1 MNDASTSPASV
12 SLSAMQDLTGVAAE
26 ATGRAWPTRVLLI
39 VVASGVL
46 LVAPIALH
54 EAIHVFVAFTT
65 GVSPSAMDIGFV
77 GVYPGVE
84 INDPLDGWRLSLFH
98 YSGGLVAGGA
108 MLYLYIRWY
117 WKWSGNKTT
126 FEEWWLGALILITAG
141 NEIGNGIAEGAF
153 NAEYIANQEP
163 ASLISLVATVGGF
176 LVHRIMLG
184 SRGARLAVM
193 RGEVGDRNQIE
204 ERLGRRGRRE
214 PRWPREG
221 A

>member
-1 MNDASTSPASV
+1 
-12 SLSAMQDLTGVAAE
+12 
-26 ATGRAWPTRVLLI
+26 
-39 VVASGVL
+39 
-46 LVAPIALH
+46 
-54 EAIHVFVAFTT
+54 
-65 GVSPSAMDIGFV
+65 
-77 GVYPGVE
+77 
-84 INDPLDGWRLSLFH
+84 
-98 YSGGLVAGGA
+98 
-108 MLYLYIRWY
+108 
-117 WKWSGNKTT
+117 
-126 FEEWWLGALILITAG
+126 LILITAG

-193 RGEVGDRNQIE
+193 RGEIGDRNQIE

>member
-1 MNDASTSPASV
+1 
-12 SLSAMQDLTGVAAE
+12 
-26 ATGRAWPTRVLLI
+26 
-39 VVASGVL
+39 
-46 LVAPIALH
+46 
-54 EAIHVFVAFTT
+54 
-65 GVSPSAMDIGFV
+65 MDIGFV

-184 SRGARLAVM
+184 SRGARLAV
-193 RGEVGDRNQIE
+193 
-204 ERLGRRGRRE
+204 
-214 PRWPREG
+214 
-221 A
+221 